1 MIFRFQTLLDYHHRL
16 VEDRQIELAETQRQL
31 LLEQAQLALMQANR
45 ARYGDQLQRML
56 DGVLHIDEIEHQ
68 YRYLTALDD
77 QLTTQR
83 MVIVVAEEAV
93 ESARARLEEAL
104 KKRKRLEKLKE
115 YDQQSFELTMRQR
128 EANQLDDIN
137 IARYNRSDR

>member
-1 MIFRFQTLLDYHHRL
+1 
-16 VEDRQIELAETQRQL
+16 
-31 LLEQAQLALMQANR
+31 MQGNR

-83 MVIVVAEEAV
+83 MAIAVAEEAV